1 MGTIHFLAA
10 SGDSRTENATAIPG
24 AEVCEEFL
32 AGDRE
37 FVWVMFKGKRTCM
50 LVNDSGNGLGL
61 PINDAATEI
70 YRAWPRSRGMYVEDR
85 HIHGN
90 AIVLEDIHVN

>member
-10 SGDSRTENATAIPG
+10 SGESRTESATAIPST
-24 AEVCEEFL
+24 EVCEEFL

-37 FVWVMFKGKRTCM
+37 LVWVVFKGKRTCM
-50 LVNDSGNGLGL
+50 LVNENGIALGL
-61 PINDAATEI
+61 PVNDAATEI

-85 HIHGN
+85 RIHGN
-90 AIVLEDIHVN
+90 AMVLEDIHVN